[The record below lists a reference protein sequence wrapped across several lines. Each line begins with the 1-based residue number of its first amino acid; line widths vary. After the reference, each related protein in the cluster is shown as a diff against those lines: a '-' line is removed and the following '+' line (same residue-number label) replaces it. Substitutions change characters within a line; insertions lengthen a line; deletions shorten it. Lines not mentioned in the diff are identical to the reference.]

1 MDLNFLRAAFRIGSN
16 DSTSAALPRFWW
28 KYLFEIPQHC
38 DIGSTLNHKIGTLS
52 GVEMQQ
58 PRGIHI
64 IKWKDVKTIRMKK
77 SELSYMLDKR
87 PPAFSSKTDVNPT
100 PVEVH
105 SDGSQLPSGM
115 DNGPG
120 SADKALDAKSGKQ
133 ADAFD
138 AEREERRKLFGKSL

>member
-1 MDLNFLRAAFRIGSN
+1 
-16 DSTSAALPRFWW
+16 
-28 KYLFEIPQHC
+28 
-38 DIGSTLNHKIGTLS
+38 
-52 GVEMQQ
+52 MQQ